1 MEKNICIR
9 LSADIKKINEGKRL
23 LQENKKSIE
32 GLTQVLGLTANEV
45 RFKILYLLNAE
56 DELCVCDL
64 SDILEMKIPAVS
76 QHLRKLKDGGI
87 LGLRKEG
94 PTYFYYIK
102 KLQLP
107 VLETCFELIGNKGE
121 LNKKESL
128 V

>member
-1 MEKNICIR
+1 M
-9 LSADIKKINEGKRL
+9 

-87 LGLRKEG
+87 LGLRREG

-102 KLQLP
+102 KSQLP
-107 VLETCFELIGNKGE
+107 VLETCFELVGNKGE